1 MRGEDMNTVNVTLT
15 REALQGL
22 NQRDTVGAQ
31 AADGRERTL
40 HPQHFSAEELE
51 TLAEGGTVRKRDG
64 ATVLAIVVQGSERE
78 RTMFQDV
85 YAALASSGQVWDLE
99 PQEDRSA
106 ILLVHHGER
115 YLVTVNREVPSS
127 VALARE
133 LVALAEQRQAEDRD
147 FQVDVLDELV
157 HDCASKP
164 ATDINNAGLA
174 AQITF
179 LLERLGEQQLR
190 AELAKEDDDG

>member
-1 MRGEDMNTVNVTLT
+1 MSTINVTLT
-15 REALQGL
+15 REAFQGL
-22 NQRDTVGAQ
+22 SQRDTAGAQ
-31 AADGRERTL
+31 TADGRQFTL
-40 HPQHFSAEELE
+40 HPQQFSTEELE

-64 ATVLAIVVQGSERE
+64 ATVLAIVVQGFEHQ
-78 RTMFQDV
+78 RTVFQDV

-99 PQEDRSA
+99 PQADRSA
-106 ILLVHHGER
+106 ILLVDHGER
-115 YLVTVNREVPSS
+115 YLVTVNHEVPAPT
-127 VALARE
+127 ALVQE
-133 LVALAEQRQAEDRD
+133 LVTLAEQRQAEDGD
-147 FQVDVLDELV
+147 FRVDVLDELV

-164 ATDINNAGLA
+164 ASDINNAGLA